1 MEMMEVME
9 VMEVNVLIPNEQEA
23 KNFASRLYDKSMDK
37 IFGMVK
43 RAFLKT
49 SFFSKNEST
58 KNFHYHKQE
67 VYCNTTNGPRFKQ
80 NEG

>member
-1 MEMMEVME
+1 M
-9 VMEVNVLIPNEQEA
+9 N
-23 KNFASRLYDKSMDK
+23 DKQKILPVRQKYGQD

-67 VYCNTTNGPRFKQ
+67 VYCDTTNGPRFKQ
-80 NEG
+80 N